1 MLSYNPALN
10 HPYGLSTIKS
20 KTRKR
25 GKTMTRVSKKQKKIN
40 DTKKSAPG
48 VPTNT
53 CPYIDHAIAI
63 IEELQDMHDEL
74 YQKGTK
80 VPMFER
86 KVDMLKNTLEYVRS
100 ANETLRDNSLYWYN
114 SYKKEA

>member
-1 MLSYNPALN
+1 MDYQPLN
-10 HPYGLSTIKS
+10 QKYVRKTIIWLEL
-20 KTRKR
+20 
-25 GKTMTRVSKKQKKIN
+25 VKKQKKIN

-74 YQKGTK
+74 YEKGNK

-86 KVDMLKNTLEYVRS
+86 KVDMLKDTLEYVRS
-100 ANETLRDNSLYWYN
+100 SNETLRDNSLYWYN
-114 SYKKEA
+114 SYKKEAW